1 MESAVILA
9 AATVA
14 LALASGTAAAQTQP
28 ADSAAVAVAARA
40 DSSHPAAPLA
50 PVRVRRSANML
61 TGDEIYAAH
70 VSSAYD
76 AVARLRSNWLR
87 DRPGDE
93 HDEAGYVAIQVIRNG
108 QVLGGV
114 DALRQVAAG
123 DVAAIQWVA
132 PMQARSRFG
141 PRASHGAIVLIDKP

>member
-1 MESAVILA
+1 MKSAVILA
-9 AATVA
+9 SAAFA

-28 ADSAAVAVAARA
+28 ADSAAATPAG
-40 DSSHPAAPLA
+40 SSPAAA
-50 PVRVRRSANML
+50 PSAPMRVRRSATML

-76 AVARLRSNWLR
+76 AVARLRSSWLR

-114 DALRQVAAG
+114 DALRQVNAG
-123 DVAAIQWVA
+123 DVAAIQWVP
-132 PMQARSRFG
+132 PMQARSKFG
-141 PRASHGAIVLIDKP
+141 PRAGHGAIVLIDKP